1 MSKRDVSVFSCPGDR
16 CQECPDFTLS
26 RCSKL
31 VLLRDDGS
39 SRVVILEPDR
49 NLIHIGGLAES
60 FPVEPPWYSDSWE
73 SVYVHDYSKVLDSE
87 RSLVDVYVVDPYLT
101 LFHNS
106 SNENGFLH
114 RTYPLVKS
122 PLEYGLLNEL
132 SDNIHRQTQGLSGD
146 RVELSDRLRRLSQCV
161 SDNIMETLPE
171 ISDMTRRRISDA
183 VAGRTSVLGPL
194 LPLLLDD
201 EVEEVYVD
209 RPGTYAYFDHRRFG
223 RCRSGFKLPHGDV
236 ERLVTLIRAES
247 NLSLDRRN
255 PSLKT
260 ELRLF
265 DVVLRLAISIPPLS
279 HDGMHLEIRRAKK
292 SPFSILDLIRN
303 ETLVS
308 EAAAILLLAVGS
320 RFNVTI
326 TGGPGTGKTT
336 LLNALDM
343 STPSMWRK
351 VYIEDAVESRVVPDH
366 HQVRISVDPVDETS
380 RRFDK
385 TAEIVK
391 SLHRSPDYLILGE
404 IQTKEHSEALFQA
417 IAAGLRTMQ
426 TCHSY
431 SAESLVS
438 RWTAGH
444 KIETTS
450 MALMDLIVT
459 MERPIPGRS
468 YRRVSSIVEVRKAI
482 IDGFLRFLGLHTV
495 YNCRS
500 SNEVKWAEDG
510 AFLFHSREL
519 GLDSH
524 VPAFEAIVG
533 CIREEID
540 SSLGNVRPTLGD
552 RLWKRGH
559 PMQFLGV

>member
-1 MSKRDVSVFSCPGDR
+1 MSKRDVFVFRCPRDR
-16 CQECPDFTLS
+16 CKECPDFTLS

-31 VLLRDDGS
+31 VFLRDDS
-39 SRVVILEPDR
+39 FSRAVILEPDR
-49 NLIHIGGLAES
+49 NLIHIGNLADS
-60 FPVEPPWYSDSWE
+60 FPVEPPWHSDCWE
-73 SVYVHDYSKVLDSE
+73 SVYVHDYTKLLDSE
-87 RSLVDVYVVDPYLT
+87 KSLVEVYVVGSYLS
-101 LFHNS
+101 LFYNDA
-106 SNENGFLH
+106 NENGFLH
-114 RTYPLVKS
+114 QTHPLVKS
-122 PLEYGLLNEL
+122 PLEYELLNEL
-132 SDNIHRQTQGLSGD
+132 SDNTHRQTQSLPGN
-146 RVELSDRLRRLSQCV
+146 RVELSDRLRRVSHCV
-161 SDNIMETLPE
+161 SDSIMETFPE
-171 ISDMTRRRISDA
+171 ISDMTRTRISDA

-201 EVEEVYVD
+201 EIEEVYVD
-209 RPGTYAYFDHRRFG
+209 RPGTHAYFDHRRFG
-223 RCRSGFKLPHGDV
+223 RCQSSFKLRHNDV

-260 ELRLF
+260 DLRLF
-265 DVVLRLAISIPPLS
+265 DVALRLAISIPPLS
-279 HDGMHLEIRRAKK
+279 HDGVHLEIRRAKK

-303 ETLVS
+303 ETLGS

-320 RFNVTI
+320 RFNITI

-351 VYIEDAVESRVVPDH
+351 VYIEDAIESRFVSDH
-366 HQVRISVDPVDETS
+366 HQVRIRVDPVDETS
-380 RRFDK
+380 KRFDK

-404 IQTKEHSEALFQA
+404 IQTREHSEALFQA

-431 SAESLVS
+431 SAASLVS

-444 KIETTS
+444 RIEATS

-459 MERPIPGRS
+459 MERPIPGKS

-482 IDGFLRFLGLHTV
+482 IDGFLRFFGLHTV
-495 YNCRS
+495 YSCRS
-500 SNEVKWAEDG
+500 SNEVKWSDDG
-510 AFLFHSREL
+510 AFLFHSREV

-533 CIREEID
+533 CIREEMD
-540 SSLGNVRPTLGD
+540 SSLGNAKLPLGD
-552 RLWKRGH
+552 RLWERGH
-559 PMQFLGV
+559 PMRFLGV